1 MTRKII
7 IRLRELREGHDISQ
21 AELAEKLGISR
32 QSIISLEQ
40 GKFFPSLPLAVDLC
54 DFFDKAFEDIFQS
67 GDEQIEQ
74 FNNRLESSPKTIP
87 ETKVNMIKPK
97 EDGKESTMALL
108 EPWRP
113 NRDSLSLREAMDR
126 LMEDSFVSPRGI
138 LSTFK
143 VNVLDKGDQL
153 VVKAEI
159 PGVAEENLDIE
170 VSDDF
175 ITISGER
182 SEEKEVND
190 EDYYHKESHY
200 GTFSRTVSLPV
211 PVVSDKAEAEVKN
224 GVLTVTL
231 PKVAEKKAK
240 KIKLKSSK

>member
-7 IRLRELREGHDISQ
+7 INLRELRENQDISQ
-21 AELAEKLGISR
+21 AQLAEKLGISR

-54 DFFDKAFEDIFQS
+54 DFFNKAFEDIFQIADRQINHFPLQL
-67 GDEQIEQ
+67 DE
-74 FNNRLESSPKTIP
+74 NPKNIP
-87 ETKVNMIKPK
+87 ETKVNVIKP
-97 EDGKESTMALL
+97 LHH
-108 EPWRP
+108 
-113 NRDSLSLREAMDR
+113 SLFLRETMDR
-126 LMEDSFVSPRGI
+126 LMEDSLVSPRGI
-138 LSTFK
+138 LTTFI
-143 VNVLDKGDQL
+143 VNVLDKGDKL

-170 VSDDF
+170 VSDDS
-175 ITISGER
+175 ITIAGER
-182 SEEKEVND
+182 AEEKETKE

-211 PVVSDKAEAEVKN
+211 AVVSDRAEAEVKN

-231 PKVAEKKAK
+231 PKVAERKAK
-240 KIKLKSSK
+240 KIQLKAKK